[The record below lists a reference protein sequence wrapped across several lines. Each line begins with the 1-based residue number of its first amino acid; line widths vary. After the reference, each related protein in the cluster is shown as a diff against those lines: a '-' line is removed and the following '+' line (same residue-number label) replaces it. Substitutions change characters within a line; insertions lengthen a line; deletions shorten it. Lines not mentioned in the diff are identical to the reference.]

1 MSSDKPT
8 DLSQAAPKAFEPE
21 PDAVRRQTDRV
32 LNAAEF
38 RGTTAQRAFLRFVV
52 EKVLAGEA
60 DEVKGFTVATQV
72 FGRGE
77 DFDQATDP
85 IVSIQANKLRR
96 ALEHYYLTAGRGDPI
111 RIDIPKGTYVPTFHQ
126 QPGTGKTI
134 GTGKPAAGTEPD
146 RSWPTLLIRPFRNLT
161 GEAKLDYL
169 GIGLATDLAMGIT
182 RHQEARVIIMKSPDG
197 AQRMPSGAGARF
209 VVDGSIQSDGKYI
222 RISVALADT
231 TTGIQLWGET
241 YPADFDA
248 GRMIAFQEK
257 VAGAVAANIASEA
270 GVITKALSPESK
282 NKPPNALETYEA
294 ILRFYEFTLKFTPD
308 TFFRAYDA
316 LTLAAKNEPDCGLVW
331 SMLARLYAINFG
343 LELFNQETPIETAI
357 SYAAKGVH
365 LEPANQRVRL
375 IMAYVLLIKGDVE
388 GGLAETERAYRLNP
402 NSLLWLE
409 NIGYLMTLFGD
420 WQRGPALI
428 RKALQHNP
436 FYNVAVHYA
445 LWVDWVRQKE
455 YLQAY
460 NETLNFRL
468 PGLFWDPLLKAAAC
482 GLTGNLAEGR
492 QAVDDLLARKP
503 DFPQRGRMLIRY
515 YLKFDDIVE
524 RTIIGL
530 ANSGL
535 ALSHP

>member
-1 MSSDKPT
+1 
-8 DLSQAAPKAFEPE
+8 
-21 PDAVRRQTDRV
+21 
-32 LNAAEF
+32 
-38 RGTTAQRAFLRFVV
+38 
-52 EKVLAGEA
+52 
-60 DEVKGFTVATQV
+60 
-72 FGRGE
+72 
-77 DFDQATDP
+77 
-85 IVSIQANKLRR
+85 
-96 ALEHYYLTAGRGDPI
+96 
-111 RIDIPKGTYVPTFHQ
+111 
-126 QPGTGKTI
+126 
-134 GTGKPAAGTEPD
+134 
-146 RSWPTLLIRPFRNLT
+146 
-161 GEAKLDYL
+161 
-169 GIGLATDLAMGIT
+169 
-182 RHQEARVIIMKSPDG
+182 MKSPGG
-197 AQRMPSGAGARF
+197 AQRGPSDTGARF
-209 VVDGSIQSDGKYI
+209 VVDGSIQTDGKYI
-222 RISVALADT
+222 KISVALADT
-231 TTGIQLWGET
+231 RTGIQLWGET
-241 YPADFDA
+241 YPSDFDA
-248 GRMIAFQEK
+248 GRMISFQEK

-316 LTLAAKNEPDCGLVW
+316 LTIASAREPECGLVW

-375 IMAYVLLIKGDVE
+375 IMAYVLLLKGDIE

-428 RKALQHNP
+428 RTALQHNP
-436 FYNVAVHYA
+436 FYNVTVHYA

-455 YLQAY
+455 YRQAY
-460 NETLNFRL
+460 TETLNFRL

-482 GLTGNLAEGR
+482 GLVGNLEEGR
-492 QAVDDLLARKP
+492 QAVGNLLALKP
-503 DFPQRGRMLIRY
+503 DFPQRGLMLIRY
-515 YLKFDDIVE
+515 YIKFDDIVE
-524 RTIIGL
+524 RTINGL

-535 ALSHP
+535 ELSCP